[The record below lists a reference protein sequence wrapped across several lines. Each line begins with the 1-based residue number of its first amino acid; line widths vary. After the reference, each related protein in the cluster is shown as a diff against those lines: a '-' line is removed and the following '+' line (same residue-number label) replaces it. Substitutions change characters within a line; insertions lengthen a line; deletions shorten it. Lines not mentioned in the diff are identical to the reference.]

1 MRFSALGAGYMYLP
15 QVLIG
20 SLDCMRL
27 VDIKEGFWHTK
38 ICATFNRKLQ
48 KK

>member
-1 MRFSALGAGYMYLP
+1 MLEGHLVYKQGVCAFA
-15 QVLIG
+15 
-20 SLDCMRL
+20 